1 MPTPAAGPMFGGSR
15 FEQFVVNDETGEQY
29 TVLFLP
35 DRNNEVLQREGQP
48 AYYYYVPEAVRLA
61 RKGETGDYKFH
72 HTHFV
77 GTFDESTHVGLGKG
91 EVVGG
96 LLAFTVTSRYPTS
109 VMRQAEQM
117 LIQKCRGELQGNKF
131 WGLRGNLAPRIAVCP
146 MSSNKL
152 FVSNISPDIA
162 AAAVDTPSTPA
173 NGGPPSDRSSLVV
186 RQLELPRTVPHGRD
200 FRPPSNLDAW
210 SWQMQGQGNG
220 SITGGENAFSALI
233 GALPS
238 EIIWAGF
245 HGAYSPIV
253 VSQQL
258 ELSVVNDLA
267 YLKLEGNWDRVF
279 EHFSAHAQGRYYWA
293 SADIKAEFNNLR
305 LSGGI
310 TVDLVID
317 GTAPGSM
324 DLEKE
329 IQKRIDTISDRFM
342 QIAMQVIFQPAPTVE
357 AAQAPS
363 GGVSSLFPFGAS
375 FALKYRRDTT
385 RVRLFYEERRSQR
398 YKQPHTISSSM
409 EGFFNEIKRDPEN
422 ERKYF
427 TRLVLGDLSRKV
439 TRMVRPVANW
449 QGDPI
454 AYVSAQVGYPGPT
467 GSLQWAGEMFTED
480 RTWTPTLA
488 ERRKSEVTNPP
499 PEWEPDKTYVKRRVH
514 FKEPPREAD
523 SPYVHM
529 FVEKPEVEIDP
540 QPNGTLTND
549 IDLPI
554 RVQEVGALSVGPI
567 ELGISLENSSQI
579 VEIEFLALGKT
590 HEGKDR
596 ATTRFQWKYENQN
609 EPRFWKVFT
618 GQKDY
623 VPLWRYRVHCTIKGS
638 FTSKGMAWSG
648 SWVDG
653 SGNGSFVAQVPM
665 PDDEGVTK
673 RDLTVREMLTEGI
686 VRAIDTAPEEISAP
700 VPPDGSVSP
709 LPPEPPAIEGMA
721 PPPAEPI
728 TGDVDRMV
736 EGYNLDPVMPTY
748 GFYRVGSND
757 HITASETN
765 ERLELIAGW
774 AEE

>member
-15 FEQFVVNDETGEQY
+15 FEQFVVNDATGEQY
-29 TVLFLP
+29 TILFLP
-35 DRNNEVLQREGQP
+35 DRNNEILQREGQP
-48 AYYYYVPEAVRLA
+48 AYYYYVPEKVRLA
-61 RKGETGDYKFH
+61 RKGDTGDYKFH

-109 VMRQAEQM
+109 VLRQAEQM
-117 LIQKCRGELQGNKF
+117 LIRKCRGELQGNKF
-131 WGLRGNLAPRIAVCP
+131 WGLRSTLAPRIAVCP

-152 FVSNISPDIA
+152 FVSNISPDMA
-162 AAAVDTPSTPA
+162 AAAN
-173 NGGPPSDRSSLVV
+173 NGAPPSDRSSLAL
-186 RQLELPRTVPHGRD
+186 RQIELPRTVPHGRD
-200 FRPPSNLDAW
+200 FRAPSSLDAW
-210 SWQMQGQGNG
+210 AWQMQGQGNG

-267 YLKLEGNWDRVF
+267 YLKIEGNWDRIF
-279 EHFSAHAQGRYYWA
+279 EHFSAHAQGRYFWA
-293 SADIKAEFNNLR
+293 SADIKAEFNNL
-305 LSGGI
+305 LISGGI

-317 GTAPGSM
+317 GTAPGSV

-329 IQKRIDTISDRFM
+329 IQKRIDTVYDRFM
-342 QIAMQVIFQPAPTVE
+342 QLATQVIFQPAPSVE

-385 RVRLFYEERRSQR
+385 RLRLFYEERRSQR

-409 EGFFNEIKRDPEN
+409 EGFFNEIKRNPEN

-439 TRMVRPVANW
+439 TRMVKPIANW

-454 AYVSAQVGYPGPT
+454 AYVSAQIGYPDST
-467 GSLQWAGEMFTED
+467 GSLRWAGEMFTED
-480 RTWTPTLA
+480 RTWTPTLV

-499 PEWEPDKTYVKRRVH
+499 PGWEPDKTFVQRKIH

-523 SPYVHM
+523 SPYTRV
-529 FVEKPEVEIDP
+529 FVEKPDVEIDP
-540 QPNGTLTND
+540 KPNGTLTNE

-554 RVQEVGALSVGPI
+554 RVQDVGLLSVGPI
-567 ELGISLENSSQI
+567 ELGITLENSSQI
-579 VEIEFLALGKT
+579 VEVEFQALGKT

-596 ATTRFQWKYENQN
+596 APTRLQWKYENQS
-609 EPRFWKVFT
+609 EPRFWKIFT

-623 VPLWRYRVHCTIKGS
+623 VPLWQYRVHCTVKGS

-648 SWVDG
+648 RWMEAN
-653 SGNGSFVAQVPM
+653 GNGSFIIQVPM

-673 RDLTVREMLTEGI
+673 RNLTVREMLSDGI
-686 VRAIDTAPEEISAP
+686 VRAIDTAIEDQPTP
-700 VPPDGSVSP
+700 VPPEPTPAPIPSEPPGEVTP
-709 LPPEPPAIEGMA
+709 PPPPERQMA
-721 PPPAEPI
+721 ADLDQRI
-728 TGDVDRMV
+728 D
-736 EGYNLDPVMPTY
+736 GYNLEPVVLPQ
-748 GFYRVGSND
+748 GSGSNGHAEEKRD
-757 HITASETN
+757 
-765 ERLELIAGW
+765 RLELIAGW